1 MAGELVHFI
10 RGLTDPNQLIHLL
23 STVLTGW
30 IGYAVLFGIV
40 FAESGL
46 LVGFFLPGDS
56 LLFTVGIVAGAG
68 KLQVG
73 TIIAMLAT
81 ASILGDGIGFF
92 LGSTLGYRLFQN
104 PRSRIFRREYL
115 DRTHAFYERH
125 GGKTIIYAKFV
136 PIIRTFAAFIAGV
149 GKMNYGRFLT
159 FNVAGAIGWVTLM
172 ITLGYK
178 LGDIPVIRHNF
189 EKVVLLIIAL
199 SLVPAAL
206 QVLGARKATSQSS
219 ESEAAHATTVVQ
231 SSSKV
236 NTSAT
241 D

>member
-1 MAGELVHFI
+1 MIAHFVEI
-10 RGLTDPNQLIHLL
+10 LRSLTDPDKLIMLL
-23 STVLTGW
+23 STSMTGW
-30 IGYAVLFGIV
+30 VGYLLLFVVV

-68 KLQVG
+68 KLQIG
-73 TIIAMLAT
+73 AIIAMLAA
-81 ASILGDGIGFF
+81 ASILGDGIGFL
-92 LGSTLGYRLFQN
+92 LGGTLGYRLFRN
-104 PRSRIFRREYL
+104 SRSRIFRREYL
-115 DRTHAFYERH
+115 DQTHAFYERH

-149 GKMNYGRFLT
+149 AKMNYARFLT
-159 FNVAGAIGWVTLM
+159 FNICGAIGWVALM

-178 LGDIPVIRHNF
+178 LGGIPFIRHNF

-199 SLVPAAL
+199 SLAPAAWH
-206 QVLGARKATSQSS
+206 VLRARKADPKS
-219 ESEAAHATTVVQ
+219 ELE
-231 SSSKV
+231 V
-236 NTSAT
+236 NTPAA